1 MLKKIKNPIIATLL
15 SFNRIDYKKDIN
27 MKSGVDRFLDKT
39 AFSLTGNYNFK
50 LYYLS
55 VSLRISNIRVT
66 FHMRQIISNTT
77 FIKE

>member
-15 SFNRIDYKKDIN
+15 SFNRIAYKKDIN

-39 AFSLTGNYNFK
+39 VLSLTGNYNFK

-66 FHMRQIISNTT
+66 FHTRQIISNTT
-77 FIKE
+77 FIKK